1 MTALSFFDAHQHVGD
16 LRGVPGARSGTAPLA
31 EDVTTRIAMMDRF
44 GIAACAIMPG
54 HSYCAPGGAADV
66 SAINDRLL
74 AYRALAPDR
83 FPVVAGTVDPRHGK
97 AAVAE
102 VERVHAL
109 GMGALSWHHRMQG
122 LPMDHPVMFDIV
134 GRMADLSMVVM
145 VHCYAN
151 GDFESP
157 WRLRRLADAFPAVS
171 FVALDAMTSPEN
183 LEQIVAAARQHDN
196 ICLDLTSGVLGA
208 DGIRRSVDQLGPD
221 RLLFGTNYY
230 SMGRPMQL
238 EEQAL
243 LAAAEL
249 PDEATALI
257 AGGNA
262 RQIFG
267 PAASV
272 SRL

>member
-1 MTALSFFDAHQHVGD
+1 MTSPVYFDAHQHVGD
-16 LRGVPGARSGTAPLA
+16 LRGVPGAARSTAA
-31 EDVTTRIAMMDRF
+31 MGEDAAARIAMMDRF

-54 HSYCAPGGAADV
+54 HSYSAPGGARDV

-74 AYRALAPDR
+74 AYRAVAPDR

-97 AAVAE
+97 AAVEE
-102 VERVHAL
+102 VRRVHDL
-109 GMGALSWHHRMQG
+109 GMTALSWHHRMQG

-134 GRMADLSMVVM
+134 GRMAELSMVAM
-145 VHCYAN
+145 IHCYAH
-151 GDFESP
+151 GDFEAP
-157 WRLRRLADAFPAVS
+157 WRLRRLADAFPSVT

-183 LEQIVAAARQHDN
+183 LELIVEAARNHDN
-196 ICLDLTSGVLGA
+196 IHLDLTSGVLGV
-208 DGIRRSVDQLGPD
+208 DGIRRCVAQLGPG